1 MGLNSD
7 FINNLVDELLEDIQ
21 EENKGVQENH
31 ELLMGRAVTEQEFEE
46 FMAQHDWVADDY
58 LGVIEDEDMYNQTK
72 QDGTWVPD
80 YTLND
85 GDYMSNTPNV
95 RKFIADGVLDLNV

>member
-7 FINNLVDELLEDIQ
+7 FINNLIDELLEDIK
-21 EENKGVQENH
+21 EEH
-31 ELLMGRAVTEQEFEE
+31 ELPMGRAVTEQEFEE
-46 FMAQHDWVADDY
+46 FMAQHEWLADDY
-58 LGVIEDEDMYNQTK
+58 LAMIEDEARYNQAK

-85 GDYMSNTPNV
+85 GGTICNTPNES
-95 RKFIADGVLDLNV
+95 KFIVDGVLELNL

>member
-1 MGLNSD
+1 MGVNSD
-7 FINNLVDELLEDIQ
+7 FINNLIDELLEDIQ
-21 EENKGVQENH
+21 EENKGMQENH
-31 ELLMGRAVTEQEFEE
+31 ELTMGRAVTEQEFEE

-58 LGVIEDEDMYNQTK
+58 LAMIEDEARYNQAK

-85 GDYMSNTPNV
+85 EDYMSNTPNV
-95 RKFIADGVLDLNV
+95 RKFIADGVLDLTL